1 MTPDEISRLLQ
12 PYVEAGSPAVAGE
25 PDWPRI
31 YAQLAVYLE
40 LILKWNARIN
50 LTAIRTPEE
59 IVRRHFGESLFA
71 GLRLGACSTLL
82 DFGSGAGF
90 PGVPIQLLRPD
101 VQVTLAES
109 RTRKATFLR
118 EVLRTLDLSTEVW
131 PNRVQAMHA
140 DRQFDAVAMRAVDD
154 MVAAVGEAAIRA
166 SDRVVI
172 IGTARLVAYPALAT
186 DFNFEEPVAL
196 PESPGG
202 VLLIARRR

>member
-1 MTPDEISRLLQ
+1 M
-12 PYVEAGSPAVAGE
+12 
-25 PDWPRI
+25 
-31 YAQLAVYLE
+31 
-40 LILKWNARIN
+40 
-50 LTAIRTPEE
+50 
-59 IVRRHFGESLFA
+59 
-71 GLRLGACSTLL
+71 
-82 DFGSGAGF
+82 
-90 PGVPIQLLRPD
+90 
-101 VQVTLAES
+101 QVTLAES

-154 MVAAVGEAAIRA
+154 MEAAVGEAANRA